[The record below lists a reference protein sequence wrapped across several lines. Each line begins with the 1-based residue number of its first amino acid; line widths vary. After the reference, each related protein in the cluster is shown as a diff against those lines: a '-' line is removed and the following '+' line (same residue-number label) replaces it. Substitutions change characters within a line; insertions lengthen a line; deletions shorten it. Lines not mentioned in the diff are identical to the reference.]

1 MSDRDERRSAA
12 VRHFQ
17 RHPEDYLEKV
27 QGAKPDPIQLP
38 VLRACAKPRAR
49 VCIVGGN
56 GVGKDFISAG
66 ITEWFLYCFG
76 TREDPAVVPTTSA
89 SGRQVGLLWN
99 EINYWSAKSRASKA
113 FDLLQRKM
121 SLKDPALKDSYAVGF
136 KAANEQVMEGFHASK
151 LFYILTEARGMPDWG
166 YNAMLKACSEYDN
179 RILIQSVPGEET
191 GEFYNI
197 AQGGRKGWDVFF
209 VPAARKENGKYV
221 ATTSLVDQEAIDE
234 KLQFGEDSAWFRA
247 PVLAEFIKGSSL
259 NIVSLS
265 DYLAAE
271 GRYGE
276 LDSGP
281 PDVLGVDV
289 AWTGQNFTSLCHR
302 RGPNIEK
309 FIRYQGVR
317 TTETARICIE
327 WLVKHP
333 HGKMVI
339 ENGIAQSGVIDK
351 IVEAELDDRMVLMS
365 PGGPPL
371 GDQEHFFDRRSE
383 LYYYFKERFKN
394 GTIAVAEQKSP
405 LGGQLTKIRAKIR
418 GDEKFQIESKQE
430 MAKRP
435 DMPSI
440 DDADAGMLTMAVS
453 SEGEAVEGD
462 LDDIVI
468 GGAELPELGDW

>member
-17 RHPEDYLEKV
+17 QHPEDYLEKV
-27 QGAKPDPIQLP
+27 QGARPDPIQLP

-166 YNAMLKACSEYDN
+166 FNAMLKACSEYDN

-197 AQGGRKGWDVFF
+197 AKGNRAGWDVFF
-209 VPAARKENGKYV
+209 LPAAKKVGEREYIP
-221 ATTSLVDQEAIDE
+221 TTPLISQESIDE
-234 KLQFGEDSAWFRA
+234 KLQFGEDSPWFVA
-247 PVLAEFIKGSSL
+247 PVLAQFITGSSL
-259 NIVSLS
+259 NIVSLG

-271 GRYGE
+271 NRYGE
-276 LDSGP
+276 LESGP

-289 AWTGQNFTSLCHR
+289 AWVGQNFTSLCHR
-302 RGPNIEK
+302 RGSNLEK
-309 FIRYQGVR
+309 YTRYQGVR
-317 TTETARICIE
+317 TPETARICIE
-327 WLVKHP
+327 WLVKYP

-339 ENGIAQSGVIDK
+339 ESGIAQSGVIDR
-351 IVEAELDDRMVLMS
+351 IEESGLGDRMVLVN
-365 PGGPPL
+365 PGGPPV
-371 GDQEHFFDRRSE
+371 GDPEQFADRRSE

-394 GTIAVAEQKSP
+394 GTIAVAERNSP
-405 LGGQLTKIRAKIR
+405 LGGQITSIRAKVR
-418 GDEKFQIESKQE
+418 GDMKFQIESKKE
-430 MAKRP
+430 MAGHGMASP
-435 DMPSI
+435 
-440 DDADAGMLTMAVS
+440 DDADAGMLTMAVA

-462 LDDIVI
+462 LDDIAV
-468 GGAELPELGDW
+468 GGAELPELEW